1 MELSQT
7 EVPLYG
13 QMTVFAHFGEDFHLP
28 EDAEFYF
35 VYNGSSHRHVS
46 FAERLSANS
55 LQSIF
60 PGHNCPESLSV
71 TVCMHT
77 HGYSPVIVASTS
89 VSYVMDKAC
98 SISHSLKSHCDRLT
112 SSSHQTI
119 LDKFDVT
126 PQDLTF
132 LDRNMTLCLAHEDYM
147 PSWNILG
154 SYAESDSLCHET
166 LLHLTMRWGLIELSH
181 YLLRLPG
188 GASALRRVNKE
199 GETPV
204 EVAVRH
210 GHTELAQLL
219 KNFQELPPLDFCTAA
234 INPDSFLRF
243 CWSTGVLTLTRRQ
256 TSGCSLESDIKLF
269 RKCLCD
275 TNFFDKIVSPM
286 HPWNYKKQRSV
297 DGSTTEREKSHS
309 SVDVLK
315 RIRYPPTMLAATR
328 LSAMLNGNDEV
339 YVNSMVVD
347 EVNDS
352 DVNFTHLNTGAD
364 VSYHD
369 QSDST
374 PISER
379 SLRDAGLPPCASPEM
394 VSGDSPSRSLTS
406 RLSLSGGTSR
416 LCRTLG
422 YGIERDAAY
431 SSVKKRSSSLDG
443 LDADSEG
450 EGTYSRYQSPESP
463 AQEDSSGFL
472 GNSADELDSS
482 EAITERDFQNR
493 QAGTLP
499 LLQSKDPLSS
509 GLRFRSYSYSSPKNF
524 LGKQRLTRDL
534 SIGEPGDDAVFS
546 FSGRSLLQSLSLSK
560 SVSLLHPGKRAFSF
574 PDQSREKRIEE
585 EEWDRY
591 MTPAKP
597 ECEKNKVS
605 RTFSFLR
612 SRMSSTR
619 NKNKDKSKIKES
631 KEKVSRHQFVP
642 GTFSG
647 VVPCLVCE
655 KALLGKESFQCSN
668 CNVNI
673 HKACKDGAPACSKKF
688 QDRYNSKY
696 KQPAVISNS
705 SFKDIPQPVLS
716 TSPPSTS
723 ISLGKR
729 DTGQPSTAPCRG
741 LPVLGVDRR
750 SDQSLESDGDT
761 SVSRSRSQSE
771 EPLQS
776 VGTPPSMDTFPIED
790 VVDSALWSD
799 FSRDTLEFEAE
810 SWSSVV
816 ESSFCHKQEKNVIK
830 RQDVIFEFMQTE
842 LHHIQTLLI
851 MSEIFRKGM
860 KEELQLDHSTV
871 DKIFPCLDELLES
884 HKSFFYNLRERKQES
899 REGNDGNFVIHRIG
913 DILVQQFS
921 AENAEKMKRIYGEFC
936 SHHIEAVNLFKEL
949 QQNKKFQNFL
959 KVTNSNL
966 QARRRGIPECILL
979 VTQRITK
986 YPVLVE
992 RILRYTPD
1000 GTEEHKDL
1008 SRALS
1013 LIKDMVT
1020 AVDLRV
1026 SDFERKQKLEE
1037 FLNKMENKTFTKMK
1051 NGHVFTKQDLRIR
1064 ERVLLHDG
1072 VLLWKTATGR
1082 FKDIQALLLSDV
1094 LLFLQ
1099 EKDQKYVF
1107 AAVDQKPPII
1117 SLQKLIVREV
1127 ANEERGMFLIS
1138 ASSAGPEMYEIHT
1151 SSKDERNT
1159 WMRQIQDAVQS
1170 CPEEEEGKPC
1180 ESDEEKRAAEARAA
1194 KAKKYQEILGCH
1206 DQQIFNCLE
1215 EKLQI
1220 FAELAAMCGGSDL
1233 HLEPH
1238 LLVKADS
1245 GDTPQAASLLAAALK
1260 EAESLYSTLTTEME
1274 SPAWSPEDGETSARN
1289 VRWSNSEALEESH
1302 ELQYPSPFSDIREED
1317 LFNTELGPTQV
1328 ISDTDTPFNDETV
1341 EFENSSGY
1349 KQAEVLQAVQNLTRL
1364 LYSIQAVVTLQ
1375 DTQIELHKALLQD
1388 REPGNKGLGLRGA
1401 LLQEHN
1407 RHLERHRGELANL
1420 EKLQQQLHHEKQRWE
1435 RECNQKEQE
1444 YEEME
1449 TMLQERQRECQNQ
1462 EHILEEE
1469 REELCHKL
1477 QEYQENVERLSQGQR
1492 IVENKR
1498 QQLCLKHRLLS
1509 HSRQSSMP
1517 VLIPRA
1523 KTEGVRNSQRDRFE
1537 NEDSGCISGALA
1549 QMSLHSNTTLPGSQP
1564 QVENTSD
1571 LADTSEDGP
1580 VDISSEPWSTLISRQ
1595 QKLENSSRHSNKDAC
1610 NNDLSAAHVIFCGTL
1625 LATTG
1630 HNITTGTHQT
1640 SQTSETITLHGDP
1653 ATCVENGLVE
1663 ETIVYL

>member
-1 MELSQT
+1 
-7 EVPLYG
+7 
-13 QMTVFAHFGEDFHLP
+13 
-28 EDAEFYF
+28 
-35 VYNGSSHRHVS
+35 
-46 FAERLSANS
+46 
-55 LQSIF
+55 
-60 PGHNCPESLSV
+60 
-71 TVCMHT
+71 
-77 HGYSPVIVASTS
+77 
-89 VSYVMDKAC
+89 MD
-98 SISHSLKSHCDRLT
+98 
-112 SSSHQTI
+112 
-119 LDKFDVT
+119 
-126 PQDLTF
+126 
-132 LDRNMTLCLAHEDYM
+132 
-147 PSWNILG
+147 
-154 SYAESDSLCHET
+154 SDSDSPFNYSWPSFPK
-166 LLHLTMRWGLIELSH
+166 MRIH
-181 YLLRLPG
+181 
-188 GASALRRVNKE
+188 RRA
-199 GETPV
+199 T
-204 EVAVRH
+204 
-210 GHTELAQLL
+210 
-219 KNFQELPPLDFCTAA
+219 
-234 INPDSFLRF
+234 
-243 CWSTGVLTLTRRQ
+243 
-256 TSGCSLESDIKLF
+256 
-269 RKCLCD
+269 
-275 TNFFDKIVSPM
+275 
-286 HPWNYKKQRSV
+286 KQ
-297 DGSTTEREKSHS
+297 EKSHL
-309 SVDVLK
+309 SVDALK

-352 DVNFTHLNTGAD
+352 EVNFIHLNAGAD
-364 VSYHD
+364 ISYHD

-379 SLRDAGLPPCASPEM
+379 SLQDASIPPCASPEL
-394 VSGDSPSRSLTS
+394 VSGDSPSCSLTS

-422 YGIERDAAY
+422 YGIDRDAAY

-463 AQEDSSGFL
+463 APEDSSGFL

-482 EAITERDFQNR
+482 EAITERHFQNR

-524 LGKQRLTRDL
+524 LGKPRLTRDL
-534 SIGEPGDDAVFS
+534 SIGEPGDERAY
-546 FSGRSLLQSLSLSK
+546 SL
-560 SVSLLHPGKRAFSF
+560 

-597 ECEKNKVS
+597 EGEKNKVS

-619 NKNKDKSKIKES
+619 NKNKDKTKIKES
-631 KEKVSRHQFVP
+631 KEKVNRHQFVS

-655 KALLGKESFQCSN
+655 KALLGKESLQCSN

-673 HKACKDGAPACSKKF
+673 HKACKDTAPACSKKF
-688 QDRYNSKY
+688 QDRYNPKY

-723 ISLGKR
+723 ICVGKR
-729 DTGQPSTAPCRG
+729 DTGQSCTAPCRG
-741 LPVLGVDRR
+741 VPVSGIDRR
-750 SDQSLESDGDT
+750 SDQSVESDGDT
-761 SVSRSRSQSE
+761 GGCRSRSQSE
-771 EPLQS
+771 ELLQS

-790 VVDSALWSD
+790 VDSALWSD
-799 FSRDTLEFEAE
+799 FSSDALEFEAE

-816 ESSFCHKQEKNVIK
+816 DSSFCLKQEKNVIK

-842 LHHIQTLLI
+842 LHHIQTLFI

-884 HKSFFYNLRERKQES
+884 HRSFFYNLRERKQES
-899 REGNDGNFVIHRIG
+899 REGNDRNFVIHRIG
-913 DILVQQFS
+913 DIFVQQFS

-936 SHHIEAVNLFKEL
+936 SHHIEAMNLFKEL

-992 RILRYTPD
+992 RLLRYTPE
-1000 GTEEHKDL
+1000 GTEEHQEL
-1008 SRALS
+1008 CRALS

-1026 SDFERKQKLEE
+1026 NEFERKQKLEE
-1037 FLNKMENKTFTKMK
+1037 FLNKIENKTFTKMK
-1051 NGHVFTKQDLRIR
+1051 NGHVFTKQDLRIK

-1072 VLLWKTATGR
+1072 VVLWKTATGR

-1151 SSKDERNT
+1151 GSKDERNT

-1215 EKLQI
+1215 DKLQI

-1233 HLEPH
+1233 HIEPH

-1245 GDTPQAASLLAAALK
+1245 GETPQAASLLAAALK

-1274 SPAWSPEDGETSARN
+1274 NPAWPTEDGETSGRH
-1289 VRWSNSEALEESH
+1289 VGCSGTEPLEESH
-1302 ELQYPSPFSDIREED
+1302 ELHSPSSSPDVKEED
-1317 LFNTELGPTQV
+1317 SINTELGPIPGT
-1328 ISDTDTPFNDETV
+1328 SDTDMPFNQEKV

-1388 REPGNKGLGLRGA
+1388 RDPGGKGLAIRGA
-1401 LLQEHN
+1401 LLQEHS
-1407 RHLERHRGELANL
+1407 RHQERHRGELANL
-1420 EKLQQQLHHEKQRWE
+1420 EKLQQQLQHEKQRWE
-1435 RECNQKEQE
+1435 RECNQKERE

-1449 TMLQERQRECQNQ
+1449 NVLQERQRECQNQ
-1462 EHILEEE
+1462 EHVLEEE
-1469 REELCHKL
+1469 REELGQKL
-1477 QEYQENVERLSQGQR
+1477 QEYQQNVERLSQGQR
-1492 IVENKR
+1492 IVEDKR

-1509 HSRQSSMP
+1509 HTRQSSMP
-1517 VLIPRA
+1517 VLIPHT
-1523 KTEGVRNSQRDRFE
+1523 KTEGVRNSQHERLE
-1537 NEDSGCISGALA
+1537 NEDSSYITGTLA
-1549 QMSLHSNTTLPGSQP
+1549 QMSLRSSTTLPDSHP
-1564 QVENTSD
+1564 QVENITD
-1571 LADTSEDGP
+1571 LADISEDSP
-1580 VDISSEPWSTLISRQ
+1580 VDISSEPWSSLISRQ
-1595 QKLENSSRHSNKDAC
+1595 QRIENSSRHSNKDAC
-1610 NNDLSAAHVIFCGTL
+1610 NNDISAAHVIFCGTL
-1625 LATTG
+1625 LASSG

-1640 SQTSETITLHGDP
+1640 SQTSETIKALHGDP

>member
-7 EVPLYG
+7 AVPLYG
-13 QMTVFAHFGEDFHLP
+13 QMAVFAQFGEDFHLP

-55 LQSIF
+55 LQSVF
-60 PGHNCPESLSV
+60 PGHNCPESVSV

-89 VSYVMDKAC
+89 ISYVRDKAC
-98 SISHSLKSHCDRLT
+98 SISHSLKSHCDRLA

-126 PQDLTF
+126 PQDLQF
-132 LDRNMTLCLAHEDYM
+132 LDRNMMLCLAHEDFT
-147 PSWNILG
+147 PSWNLLG

-166 LLHLTMRWGLIELSH
+166 LLHLTTRWGLMELSH

-188 GASALRRVNKE
+188 GLSALSRVNKG

-210 GHTELAQLL
+210 GHTELVQLL

-234 INPDSFLRF
+234 INQDSFLRF
-243 CWSTGVLTLTRRQ
+243 CWSSGVLTLTRRQ

-328 LSAMLNGNDEV
+328 LSAMLNGSDEV

-364 VSYHD
+364 ISYHD

-374 PISER
+374 PTSER
-379 SLRDAGLPPCASPEM
+379 SFRDASLPSCASPEM
-394 VSGDSPSRSLTS
+394 VTGDSPSCSLTS

-463 AQEDSSGFL
+463 APEDSSGFL

-534 SIGEPGDDAVFS
+534 SIGEPGDE
-546 FSGRSLLQSLSLSK
+546 
-560 SVSLLHPGKRAFSF
+560 RAFSL

-619 NKNKDKSKIKES
+619 NKNKDKAKIKES
-631 KEKVSRHQFVP
+631 KEKMSRHQFAT

-655 KALLGKESFQCSN
+655 KALLGKESLQCSN

-673 HKACKDGAPACSKKF
+673 HKACKDAAPACSKKF

-696 KQPAVISNS
+696 KQPAVISNT
-705 SFKDIPQPVLS
+705 SFKDMPQPVLS

-723 ISLGKR
+723 ISVGKR
-729 DTGQPSTAPCRG
+729 DTGQPSAAPFRG
-741 LPVLGVDRR
+741 VPVMGVDRR
-750 SDQSLESDGDT
+750 SDQSLEYDGDT
-761 SVSRSRSQSE
+761 SGSRSRSQSE
-771 EPLQS
+771 ELLPS
-776 VGTPPSMDTFPIED
+776 VGTPPAMDTFPIED

-799 FSRDTLEFEAE
+799 FSSDTLEFEAE

-842 LHHIQTLLI
+842 LHHIQTLFI

-899 REGNDGNFVIHRIG
+899 REGNDRNFVIHRIG

-1008 SRALS
+1008 CRALS

-1026 SDFERKQKLEE
+1026 SEFERKQKLEE
-1037 FLNKMENKTFTKMK
+1037 FLNKIENKTFTKMK
-1051 NGHVFTKQDLRIR
+1051 NGHVFTKQDLRIK

-1151 SSKDERNT
+1151 GSKDERNT

-1215 EKLQI
+1215 DKLQI
-1220 FAELAAMCGGSDL
+1220 FAELAAMCGGNDL

-1245 GDTPQAASLLAAALK
+1245 GDTPQAAALLAAALK
-1260 EAESLYSTLTTEME
+1260 EAESLYSTLTEME
-1274 SPAWSPEDGETSARN
+1274 NTAWSPEDGETSGRI
-1289 VRWSNSEALEESH
+1289 VGWSNSEPLEESH
-1302 ELQYPSPFSDIREED
+1302 ELQYASLSPDGREED
-1317 LFNTELGPTQV
+1317 SFNTELGPTQV
-1328 ISDTDTPFNDETV
+1328 TSDTDMPFNEEKV

-1388 REPGNKGLGLRGA
+1388 GEPGSKGLTLRGG

-1420 EKLQQQLHHEKQRWE
+1420 EKLQQQLHHDKQRWE

-1449 TMLQERQRECQNQ
+1449 SMLQERQRECQNQ
-1462 EHILEEE
+1462 EHVLEEE
-1469 REELCHKL
+1469 REELGHKL
-1477 QEYQENVERLSQGQR
+1477 QEYQQDVERLSQGQR

-1517 VLIPRA
+1517 VLIPRT
-1523 KTEGVRNSQRDRFE
+1523 KTEGVRNSQHDRLE
-1537 NEDSGCISGALA
+1537 NEDSGCITGALG
-1549 QMSLHSNTTLPGSQP
+1549 QMSLRSSTTLPGSHP
-1564 QVENTSD
+1564 QVENTLD
-1571 LADTSEDGP
+1571 LANTSEDRP
-1580 VDISSEPWSTLISRQ
+1580 VDISSEPWSSLISRQ
-1595 QKLENSSRHSNKDAC
+1595 QKLENSSRHSNKEAW
-1610 NNDLSAAHVIFCGTL
+1610 NNDISAAHVIFCGTL
-1625 LATTG
+1625 LASTG

-1640 SQTSETITLHGDP
+1640 SQTSETIRTLHGDP

>member
-1 MELSQT
+1 
-7 EVPLYG
+7 
-13 QMTVFAHFGEDFHLP
+13 
-28 EDAEFYF
+28 
-35 VYNGSSHRHVS
+35 
-46 FAERLSANS
+46 
-55 LQSIF
+55 
-60 PGHNCPESLSV
+60 
-71 TVCMHT
+71 
-77 HGYSPVIVASTS
+77 
-89 VSYVMDKAC
+89 MD
-98 SISHSLKSHCDRLT
+98 
-112 SSSHQTI
+112 
-119 LDKFDVT
+119 
-126 PQDLTF
+126 
-132 LDRNMTLCLAHEDYM
+132 
-147 PSWNILG
+147 
-154 SYAESDSLCHET
+154 SDSDSPFNYSWPSFPK
-166 LLHLTMRWGLIELSH
+166 MRIH
-181 YLLRLPG
+181 
-188 GASALRRVNKE
+188 RR
-199 GETPV
+199 T
-204 EVAVRH
+204 
-210 GHTELAQLL
+210 T
-219 KNFQELPPLDFCTAA
+219 
-234 INPDSFLRF
+234 
-243 CWSTGVLTLTRRQ
+243 
-256 TSGCSLESDIKLF
+256 
-269 RKCLCD
+269 
-275 TNFFDKIVSPM
+275 
-286 HPWNYKKQRSV
+286 KQ
-297 DGSTTEREKSHS
+297 EKSHS

-328 LSAMLNGNDEV
+328 LSAMLNGSDEV

-364 VSYHD
+364 ISYHD

-374 PISER
+374 PTSER
-379 SLRDAGLPPCASPEM
+379 SFRDASLPSCASPEM
-394 VSGDSPSRSLTS
+394 VTGDSPSCSLTS

-463 AQEDSSGFL
+463 APEDSSGFL

-534 SIGEPGDDAVFS
+534 SIGEPGDE
-546 FSGRSLLQSLSLSK
+546 
-560 SVSLLHPGKRAFSF
+560 RAFSL

-619 NKNKDKSKIKES
+619 NKNKDKAKIKES
-631 KEKVSRHQFVP
+631 KEKMSRHQFAT

-655 KALLGKESFQCSN
+655 KALLGKESLQCSN

-673 HKACKDGAPACSKKF
+673 HKACKDAAPACSKKF

-696 KQPAVISNS
+696 KQPAVISNT
-705 SFKDIPQPVLS
+705 SFKDMPQPVLS

-723 ISLGKR
+723 ISVGKR
-729 DTGQPSTAPCRG
+729 DTGQPSAAPFRG
-741 LPVLGVDRR
+741 VPVMGVDRR
-750 SDQSLESDGDT
+750 SDQSLEYDGDT
-761 SVSRSRSQSE
+761 SGSRSRSQSE
-771 EPLQS
+771 ELLPS
-776 VGTPPSMDTFPIED
+776 VGTPPAMDTFPIED

-799 FSRDTLEFEAE
+799 FSSDTLEFEAE

-842 LHHIQTLLI
+842 LHHIQTLFI

-899 REGNDGNFVIHRIG
+899 REGNDRNFVIHRIG

-1008 SRALS
+1008 CRALS

-1026 SDFERKQKLEE
+1026 SEFERKQKLEE
-1037 FLNKMENKTFTKMK
+1037 FLNKIENKTFTKMK
-1051 NGHVFTKQDLRIR
+1051 NGHVFTKQDLRIK

-1151 SSKDERNT
+1151 GSKDERNT

-1215 EKLQI
+1215 DKLQI
-1220 FAELAAMCGGSDL
+1220 FAELAAMCGGNDL

-1245 GDTPQAASLLAAALK
+1245 GDTPQAAALLAAALK
-1260 EAESLYSTLTTEME
+1260 EAESLYSTLTEME
-1274 SPAWSPEDGETSARN
+1274 NTAWSPEDGETSGRI
-1289 VRWSNSEALEESH
+1289 VGWSNSEPLEESH
-1302 ELQYPSPFSDIREED
+1302 ELQYASLSPDGREED
-1317 LFNTELGPTQV
+1317 SFNTELGPTQV
-1328 ISDTDTPFNDETV
+1328 TSDTDMPFNEEKV

-1388 REPGNKGLGLRGA
+1388 GEPGSKGLTLRGG

-1420 EKLQQQLHHEKQRWE
+1420 EKLQQQLHHDKQRWE

-1449 TMLQERQRECQNQ
+1449 SMLQERQRECQNQ
-1462 EHILEEE
+1462 EHVLEEE
-1469 REELCHKL
+1469 REELGHKL
-1477 QEYQENVERLSQGQR
+1477 QEYQQDVERLSQGQR

-1517 VLIPRA
+1517 VLIPRT
-1523 KTEGVRNSQRDRFE
+1523 KTEGVRNSQHDRLE
-1537 NEDSGCISGALA
+1537 NEDSGCITGALG
-1549 QMSLHSNTTLPGSQP
+1549 QMSLRSSTTLPGSHP
-1564 QVENTSD
+1564 QVENTLD
-1571 LADTSEDGP
+1571 LANTSEDRP
-1580 VDISSEPWSTLISRQ
+1580 VDISSEPWSSLISRQ
-1595 QKLENSSRHSNKDAC
+1595 QKLENSSRHSNKEAW
-1610 NNDLSAAHVIFCGTL
+1610 NNDISAAHVIFCGTL
-1625 LATTG
+1625 LASTG

-1640 SQTSETITLHGDP
+1640 SQTSETIRTLHGDP